1 MNKLLVIVLCV
12 AVPLTVFAS
21 DNGYKVTYHG
31 GSIPD
36 AKVTGFMVGRAFGS
50 ASPAIHFHLMCGKS
64 SMAFWPYRKTN
75 PQNCK
80 DYIGDPSRQQMKSCR
95 NHHN

>member
-36 AKVTGFMVGRAFGS
+36 ANVTGFMVGRAFGS
-50 ASPAIHFHLMCGKS
+50 ASPAIHFTSCAGNHR
-64 SMAFWPYRKTN
+64 WPFGHIAKPIHKTA
-75 PQNCK
+75 K
-80 DYIGDPSRQQMKSCR
+80 IT
-95 NHHN
+95 